1 MDKFKLNWPSCRFE
15 VPEPIRKNVSFVL
28 TVTTTCV
35 IGAVIIRK
43 FTKSRKLNRILKDKR
58 DSCREACKKLAEHL
72 ELNGLTLAERNAILE
87 LSFEDLR
94 QKLQDEEL
102 QCIDVLH
109 AYQSKA
115 IQVNEHLNCIV
126 EPIWE
131 AEALALERDM
141 STGRKGPLH
150 GIPIS
155 VKENY
160 FLEGY
165 DCTGGM
171 SAYLD
176 LCTVTEENTLIK
188 VLKKQGAIPF
198 VRTNIPQSM
207 MTYECSNPIYGET
220 KNPHNLARGPGG
232 SSGGEGALI
241 AAKGSLLGFGT
252 DIGGSIRIPS
262 HFCGVCGFK
271 PTVGRLSKRNMLPF
285 QAGQRLIPATGG
297 PLAADVD
304 GLVMAM
310 KSLLVPAMF
319 DLDPSCPPIQ
329 FRNEIF
335 ESKRPLRIGFFIDN
349 GYLRPVPACQ
359 RAVTFATEILQAKG
373 HTIVNMD
380 PPDIE
385 ECFEL
390 YLLST
395 FGDGGQSFIEVMKD
409 DQIDQTLKLAYL
421 GLILPQWLGTF
432 GGWLMSKIGRDRMMY
447 IITKCMMGPGSVHEY
462 WKTAERIENYRR
474 KMQKKWKAKN
484 IDVLLCPGFAFPA
497 VHSGNVFNVLGGV
510 TYTVLFNLLN
520 YPTGS
525 MPVTKVT
532 AEDEAKMADYPRKT
546 AYEKAIRKDNVG
558 STGLPVNVQC
568 AGLPFQE
575 ELVLRVMR
583 DLEQGLKAP
592 E

>member
-1 MDKFKLNWPSCRFE
+1 MDKFKLSWPSCRLE

-43 FTKSRKLNRILKDKR
+43 FTKSRNLNRRIKEKR
-58 DSCREACKKLAEHL
+58 DSCREACRKLGEQL
-72 ELNGLTLAERNAILE
+72 EQNGLTLAERTAILE

-94 QKLQDEEL
+94 QKLQNGDL

-115 IQVNEHLNCIV
+115 IQVNEHLNCVV

-141 STGRKGPLH
+141 STRKKGPLH

-160 FLEGY
+160 CLEGY

-171 SAYLD
+171 SSFLD
-176 LCTVTEENTLIK
+176 LCVTEENTLIK

-207 MTYECSNPIYGET
+207 MTYECSNPIYGVT
-220 KNPHNLARGPGG
+220 KNPHDLTRGPGG

-241 AAKGSLLGFGT
+241 AAKGSVLGFGT

-262 HFCGVCGFK
+262 HFSGVYGLK
-271 PTVGRLSKRNMLPF
+271 PTVGRLSEENLLPF
-285 QAGQRLIPATGG
+285 IRGQPLVNATGG
-297 PLAADVD
+297 PLASDVD
-304 GLVMAM
+304 GLVAAM

-319 DLDPSCPPIQ
+319 DQDPTCPPIP

-335 ESKRPLRIGFFIDN
+335 ESKRPLRIGFFLDN
-349 GYLRPVPACQ
+349 GYLTPVPACQ
-359 RAVTFATEILQAKG
+359 RAVTKATEILQARG
-373 HTIVNMD
+373 HTIVKFDAPN
-380 PPDIE
+380 IE
-385 ECFEL
+385 EYFEL
-390 YLLST
+390 YLLSV
-395 FGDGGQSFIEVMKD
+395 FGDGGQSFKD
-409 DQIDQTLKLAYL
+409 VIKNDQIDSSLKLAYL
-421 GLILPQWLGTF
+421 NLTLPKWLSVF
-432 GGWLMSKIGRDRMMY
+432 AGWIMSKFGRDPVMY
-447 IITKCMMGPGSVHEY
+447 IISKCMRGTGSVAEY
-462 WKTAERIENYRR
+462 WKTGERIKDFKKMMR
-474 KMQKKWKAKN
+474 KRWRANKL
-484 IDVLLCPGFAFPA
+484 DVLLCPGFAYPA

-510 TYTVLFNLLN
+510 SYTIIYNVLD
-520 YPTGS
+520 YPAGS
-525 MPVTKVT
+525 IPVTKVT
-532 AEDEAKMADYPRKT
+532 AEDEAKMADYPNKT

-558 STGLPVNVQC
+558 SKGLPVNVQC
-568 AGLPFQE
+568 AGLPYQE
-575 ELVLRVMR
+575 ELVLRVMKE
-583 DLEQGLKAP
+583 LEQGLKAP
-592 E
+592 M